1 MIRSESE
8 YRDAV
13 SRSARAAEQLAQHSR
28 ELSDKGMSPCEIEN
42 NVALM
47 ESLQEDL
54 QDDIKRYERYREGD
68 LSGLK
73 SLREIG
79 DLLIAARIARGL
91 SQRDLAERLG
101 IHESQVSRDE
111 RNEYQGISC
120 ERAAQVLEALSV
132 DLELGAKLKP
142 CGNGISAE
150 SLADCR
156 IVDFEMPAPK
166 SPLQRGGGDQEVEGR
181 GTHRAPA
188 SPHRAG
194 REPGHDRG
202 A

>member
-13 SRSARAAEQLAQHSR
+13 SRSAKAAERLVQHSR
-28 ELSDKGMSPCEIEN
+28 ELSEKGLSPGEIEN

-47 ESLQEDL
+47 VGLQEDL
-54 QDDIKRYERYREGD
+54 QDDIRRYEKYREGD
-68 LSGLK
+68 LTGLK

-91 SQRDLAERLG
+91 SQRDLSERLG

-120 ERAAQVLEALSV
+120 ERAAQVLEVLSV
-132 DLELGAKLKP
+132 DLVLGAKLKP

-150 SLADCR
+150 SLGDCR
-156 IVDFEMPAPK
+156 SIDFEMPAPK
-166 SPLQRGGGDQEVEGR
+166 SPLQRSDRDQAVDGR
-181 GTHRAPA
+181 GAYRTPA
-188 SPHRAG
+188 SPH
-194 REPGHDRG
+194 
-202 A
+202 